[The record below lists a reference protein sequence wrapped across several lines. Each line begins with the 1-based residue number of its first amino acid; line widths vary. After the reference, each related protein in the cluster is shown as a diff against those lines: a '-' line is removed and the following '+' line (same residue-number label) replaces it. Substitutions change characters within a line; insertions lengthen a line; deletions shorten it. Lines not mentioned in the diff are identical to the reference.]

1 MHKLLFILLF
11 LFPLPSFGEETPKK
25 FFSEGFVSELGVSGK
40 SIVPLKESKKEK
52 KSLSKKKQKGEVA
65 QESLSPFEKSSKKE
79 LSPSI
84 LLEDEGVPVHSL
96 GLIVDG
102 QKREHFKAHLETLI
116 DTASRFHLLVSQ
128 VAAIGLI
135 LPGKEGI
142 NLGDFMHSPH
152 AFSLLAL
159 EGQLAP
165 YAALPESLGKIERSP
180 TWVVNTADGAVLVE
194 GYEKIWK
201 LFNKK
206 GEFLGLNENL
216 PALQAKQQ
224 KMLRDLEQEE
234 APKETL
240 SPL

>member
-1 MHKLLFILLF
+1 MYKVLFVVLLF
-11 LFPLPSFGEETPKK
+11 LPVSSFADETPKK
-25 FFSEGFVSELGVSGK
+25 FFKEGFVSELGVSGK
-40 SIVPLKESKKEK
+40 SIEPITKSKKK
-52 KSLSKKKQKGEVA
+52 TKALSKKKQ
-65 QESLSPFEKSSKKE
+65 QEPDAPKLVKPLEKASEAKSS
-79 LSPSI
+79 PSF
-84 LLEDEGVPVHSL
+84 LLEEEGVPVHSI

-102 QKREHFKAHLETLI
+102 QKREHFKTHLETLI
-116 DTASRFHLLVSQ
+116 DTASRFDLLVSQ

-142 NLGDFMHSPH
+142 SISDFMHSPH

-165 YAALPESLGKIERSP
+165 YAALPESFGHIERSP
-180 TWVVNTADGAVLVE
+180 TWVVNTSKGAVLVE

-224 KMLRDLEQEE
+224 KLVEE
-234 APKETL
+234 EGRPEG
-240 SPL
+240 SDD